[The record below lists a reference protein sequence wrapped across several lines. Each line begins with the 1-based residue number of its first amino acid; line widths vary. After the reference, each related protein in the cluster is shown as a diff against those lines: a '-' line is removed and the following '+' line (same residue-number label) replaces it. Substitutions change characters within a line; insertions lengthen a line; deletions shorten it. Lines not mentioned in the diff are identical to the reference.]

1 MALVKQCDRCKAIF
15 KYDPTQQINC
25 VETGLVNGGGAWVCR
40 QNAYDLCPKCM
51 TLIHDILTDGGSF
64 DFDRIQHAYDVL
76 TAHPFVDNEPHK
88 HIEEA
93 TGYLGE
99 VLDI

>member
-15 KYDPTQQINC
+15 KYDPTQMRNAVRI
-25 VETGLVNGGGAWVCR
+25 GLVNMQGGLLR
-40 QNAYDLCPKCM
+40 EESHDLCPKCM
-51 TLIHDILTDGGSF
+51 TLIYDILTDGGSF
-64 DFDRIQHAYDVL
+64 DFDRVQHAYDVL